1 MIMDDAMRQRVLL
14 LLLVAV
20 VVAGCSATPEPSAF
34 YDYASAIT
42 YYTNR
47 HDAEKMI
54 PYSTAI
60 ARVLYYPKTPRRVF
74 IVYFT
79 SSPERGYIHEGLE
92 QATWEAWKA
101 ADSKGR
107 FYDQVIKDRYAFRF
121 GAP

>member
-1 MIMDDAMRQRVLL
+1 MGHAMRQRLFLL
-14 LLLVAV
+14 LLASV
-20 VVAGCSATPEPSAF
+20 VGTGCSATTEPSAF

-60 ARVLYYPKTPRRVF
+60 AGVLYYPKTRRRVF

-92 QATWEAWKA
+92 AATWDAWKA
-101 ADSKGR
+101 ANSKGR
-107 FYDQVIKDRYAFRF
+107 FYDQVIRGRYAFRL